1 MKKQSF
7 FKNLSA
13 KFVVILFSGALLLSC
28 SKDDGNEGGVNHQNF
43 KTSYFDVTNGN
54 FNERPLP
61 GSNSSDLMITS
72 ISGNE
77 TVLAGGTNI
86 IHVAAGENAKEII
99 VGVKDQQGYYTIPMN
114 NQTSNRGGAALAEGD
129 IRMLISQQLENSFS
143 LAISVSDGQ
152 GNFGPFEYMEID
164 LMEAGTGQL
173 QVSLSWDQSNDVDLH
188 LTEPNGTHIFY
199 GNSQSMNGGFLDVD
213 SNAGCSIDNINNEN
227 ITYPDET
234 SVTVENGE
242 YHVEVDLWSNC
253 GVSNNTS
260 YSVVVHYNG
269 NLVTPT
275 SGTNPYYGT
284 LLPSDESYNSNRK
297 SVMKFNIN
305 GSAAKGAPAGPYI
318 QSMPKV
324 VKFKFDKTNK
334 VFENFGSTKK

>member
-7 FKNLSA
+7 FKNLSS

-43 KTSYFDVTNGN
+43 KTTYFDVTNGN

-61 GSNSSDLMITS
+61 GSNSSDLMIAS
-72 ISGNE
+72 ITGNQ

-114 NQTSNRGGAALAEGD
+114 NQTANRGGAALAEGD
-129 IRMLISQQLENSFS
+129 IRMLVSQQLANNFS

-164 LMEAGTGQL
+164 LMEAGTGKL
-173 QVSLSWDQSNDVDLH
+173 QVSLSWDQPNDVDLH
-188 LTEPNGTHIFY
+188 VTEPNGTRIYYANPYSF
-199 GNSQSMNGGFLDVD
+199 NGGILDID
-213 SNAGCSIDNINNEN
+213 SNAGCGIDNINNEN
-227 ITYPDET
+227 ITYADDPN
-234 SVTVENGE
+234 VVIENGE
-242 YHVEVDLWSNC
+242 YLVEVHLWSNC
-253 GVSNNTS
+253 FVPDNTS
-260 YSVVVHYNG
+260 YSVVAHYEG
-269 NLVTPT
+269 HLVQPT
-275 SGTNPYYGT
+275 SGTNPFYGT
-284 LLPSDESYNSNRK
+284 FVPSDGGGAFK
-297 SVMKFNIN
+297 TAMKFNI
-305 GSAAKGAPAGPYI
+305 GSSAAKGAPAGPYI

-334 VFENFGSTKK
+334 VFENFGSPKK